1 MQVQVVEAA
10 PDVFLAVGSRTNWC
24 LIRDGDAITLID
36 AAWPKDYPAVVDS
49 LHQIGAGPDQV
60 DAAVLTHAHSDH
72 AGVAERLR
80 AEHGAVVRTH
90 RAEVGHATGE
100 YHQRVRPIDLLA
112 RMWRPS
118 VAVFAVGSI
127 ARGGT
132 DPTPVAGVEA
142 FGGSPLDVPGRPVP
156 VTTPGHTS
164 GHCSF
169 HLPGSGIVITGDAL
183 VNRNVLTNRP
193 GPRLMPRIFSHDWE
207 QALVSL
213 DALAV
218 LDAHVLLPG
227 QGAPLHMPASEA
239 VAQAKQSSAML
250 AGGIAEGHAVVLC
263 RWKGGGVSMVL
274 ALPIGHIALVSLRL
288 TACRT
293 SQRPFS
299 LRV

>member
-1 MQVQVVEAA
+1 MKVQVVEVA
-10 PDVFLAVGSRTNWC
+10 PDVFSVVGPRTNWC

-36 AAWPKDYPAVVDS
+36 AAWPKDYPVVVDS
-49 LHQIGAGPDQV
+49 LRRIGAGPGQA
-60 DAAVLTHAHSDH
+60 DAVVLTHAHPDH

-90 RAEVGHATGE
+90 VDEVGHATGE
-100 YHQRVRPIDLLA
+100 YQQRVRTIDLLA

-132 DPTPVAGVEA
+132 DPTPVADVEA
-142 FGGSPLDVPGRPVP
+142 FARSPLDVPGRPVP
-156 VTTPGHTS
+156 VPTPGHTS

-169 HLPGSGIVITGDAL
+169 HLPDSGIVITGDAL

-218 LDAHVLLPG
+218 LDAALLLPG
-227 QGAPLHMPASEA
+227 HGVPLRMPASEA
-239 VAQAKQSSAML
+239 VAQAKQFSAN
-250 AGGIAEGHAVVLC
+250 AGWWD
-263 RWKGGGVSMVL
+263 R
-274 ALPIGHIALVSLRL
+274 
-288 TACRT
+288 
-293 SQRPFS
+293 
-299 LRV
+299 